1 MNVFPVIRGFFVWE
15 YLDNGIS
22 LLFEVSNHKK
32 HLRAGYRGHTLIN
45 ADELTK
51 YGKII
56 SPRKCTFE
64 QLKNAL
70 DKMDQDSFDGCC
82 LVQYENTLEL
92 ISSYNCHCAFLQFKE
107 WLLKIC
113 EFCNTIEEV
122 ETMIKEL
129 HKDDLEM
136 CYFCSK
142 HFLYVIYT
150 LLPLEDESVLECLK
164 RQLKEEGHSEL

>member
-15 YLDNGIS
+15 YIDNGIS

-82 LVQYENTLEL
+82 LV
-92 ISSYNCHCAFLQFKE
+92 F
-107 WLLKIC
+107 
-113 EFCNTIEEV
+113 
-122 ETMIKEL
+122 IKDIIAIL
-129 HKDDLEM
+129 VYLN
-136 CYFCSK
+136 
-142 HFLYVIYT
+142 
-150 LLPLEDESVLECLK
+150 
-164 RQLKEEGHSEL
+164 